1 MLDKL
6 RGFQHNDTTQVDE
19 HDEPTEPMRRAEVA
33 AFISTIPTSTLSP
46 DEDVPSAK
54 SSTQPFPHQ
63 YVQPPLPM
71 QGGVQHTPPLFPA
84 YPVSPAMPGTPQ
96 ENSPIVAP
104 AQPELANKAVQRKS
118 VHRNMLPLTVGMCF
132 VALQILLL
140 SRFLLKVFSISS
152 DNAWVGVVYEVSN
165 VFVLPFRVLFLQL
178 AIPLFFTVE
187 LYTLLAILAYGI
199 ISRILVHIL
208 KVFSKAR

>member
-33 AFISTIPTSTLSP
+33 AFIPTIPDSALSP

-63 YVQPPLPM
+63 YVQPASSIH
-71 QGGVQHTPPLFPA
+71 GGVQHTPPLSPS
-84 YPVSPAMPGTPQ
+84 YSVPPAMPSPSR
-96 ENSPIVAP
+96 ENSPIVAHG
-104 AQPELANKAVQRKS
+104 QELTNKAVQRKS
-118 VHRNMLPLTVGMCF
+118 VFRNILPLIVGMSF
-132 VALQILLL
+132 VAIQTLLL
-140 SRFLLKVFSISS
+140 LRFLLKVFGISS

-165 VFVLPFRVLFLQL
+165 VFVLPFHALFLQL

-187 LYTLLAILAYGI
+187 LYTLLAILAYGV

-208 KVFSKAR
+208 KAFSKAR